1 MICLD
6 IGRLIVAFIAG
17 QKTYNIQHY
26 LVNILAYYRQV
37 KNIYQIV
44 LRVLTSHTPQT
55 RHTQSSEQEN
65 IIFGGLLIY
74 IVAHVSR
81 PNDSRR
87 KMCMYTN
94 SHSICD
100 LEFLHLFTLLHTF
113 PDLTIVGGKCVQPMH
128 VIKLV

>member
-1 MICLD
+1 MTLLRELILICLD

-81 PNDSRR
+81 PDDSRR
-87 KMCMYTN
+87 EMCATN
-94 SHSICD
+94 ACYK
-100 LEFLHLFTLLHTF
+100 TC
-113 PDLTIVGGKCVQPMH
+113 VNGKSA
-128 VIKLV
+128 K